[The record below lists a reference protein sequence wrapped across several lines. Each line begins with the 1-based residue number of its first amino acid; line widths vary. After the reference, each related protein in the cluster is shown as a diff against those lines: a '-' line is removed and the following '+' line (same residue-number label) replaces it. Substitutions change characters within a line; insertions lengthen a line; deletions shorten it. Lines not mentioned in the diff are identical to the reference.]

1 MQAIIHSRYGPPD
14 VLDLKDID
22 TPVITDEAVLVRV
35 HAAAVGKGDWLT
47 VQGLPYVARMRYGL
61 PKPKHPV
68 PGFDVAG
75 RTEAV
80 GSNVTRLQS
89 GDAVFGWCDGSF
101 AEYASVPEDQLVL
114 KPSNLTFEQAAAVPI
129 SGFAALQALRDTGG
143 VQPGQTVVV
152 IGASGGVGSFAV
164 QLAKAFGAEVTGVC
178 STKSLEMVRSIGA
191 DQVID
196 YTQEDFT
203 RTGRRYDLILE
214 MAGNRSLADLR
225 RALTPKG
232 TLVLVGGSGG
242 RWFMGTGRTLRAVL
256 VSPFVGQRLRSF
268 LSKPRGADLV
278 VLKDLI
284 DAGKITPVIDRAFPL
299 SETPEAI
306 RYVGERS
313 TTGKPSSPC
322 EGWAAARFTIR
333 CVMLRH
339 RSWVLPSSA
348 GPLTTAELRSLASR
362 RQRGKEN
369 EHGEGPHRP
378 RRLARR
384 VHQWPERRR

>member
-1 MQAIIHSRYGPPD
+1 MQAIVHSRYGPPD
-14 VLDLKDID
+14 ALELKDID
-22 TPVITDEAVLVRV
+22 TPVVTDDQVLVRV

-47 VQGLPYVARMRYGL
+47 VQGLPYVARLRYGL
-61 PKPKHPV
+61 PNPKHPV

-75 RTEAV
+75 RVEAV
-80 GSNVTRLQS
+80 GSHVTQLQP
-89 GDAVFGWCDGSF
+89 GAAVFGWCDGAF
-101 AEYASVPEDQLVL
+101 AEYASVPQDQLVG
-114 KPSNLTFEQAAAVPI
+114 KPANLTFEQAAAVPI

-143 VQPGQTVVV
+143 VQPGQRVVV

-178 STKSLEMVRSIGA
+178 STKSLEMVRALGA

-203 RTGRRYDLILE
+203 RTGQRYDLILE

-242 RWFMGTGRTLRAVL
+242 RWLMGTGRTLRAVL

-278 VLKDLI
+278 VLKELI
-284 DAGKITPVIDRAFPL
+284 EAGKLTPVIDRTFPL
-299 SETPEAI
+299 REAPAAI
-306 RYVGERS
+306 GYVGERS
-313 TTGKPSSPC
+313 TQGK
-322 EGWAAARFTIR
+322 TVIT
-333 CVMLRH
+333 M
-339 RSWVLPSSA
+339 
-348 GPLTTAELRSLASR
+348 
-362 RQRGKEN
+362 
-369 EHGEGPHRP
+369 
-378 RRLARR
+378 
-384 VHQWPERRR
+384 